1 MAKDAEQLS
10 LAALNRA
17 LLARQGLLERLDAPL
32 VEAVEAIGAL
42 QAQHWPAPPVALW
55 SRLTGFAP
63 ADLYAALERGDLVTG
78 TLLRTT
84 LHLVSAR
91 EHAAYAAVA
100 GEVADWRR
108 SKAEASADAQRL
120 PDAAVLDDQRR
131 HRDPGR

>member
-10 LAALNRA
+10 LGALNRA

-55 SRLTGFAP
+55 SRVKGFAP
-63 ADLYAALERGDLVTG
+63 PDLYAALERGDLVTG

-84 LHLVSAR
+84 TRV
-91 EHAAYAAVA
+91 VCT
-100 GEVADWRR
+100 DRR
-108 SKAEASADAQRL
+108 SRRAFRCYWLLIRAGSGLVRRDVLRSTAR
-120 PDAAVLDDQRR
+120 AATRQTREENR
-131 HRDPGR
+131 